1 MESIVRDGKGRGNP
15 NGIFRIT
22 MRQEQLDEYFDRMQH
37 ESRAT
42 WAMLRKLR
50 PCICGF
56 NEVDI
61 EPCQIRCDGC
71 GRMADGLNWV
81 DACADW
87 NEHCSCDGESPEL
100 DGWI

>member
-1 MESIVRDGKGRGNP
+1 
-15 NGIFRIT
+15 
-22 MRQEQLDEYFDRMQH
+22 MRQEQLDEYFDRMEQ
-37 ESRAT
+37 EEEAT

-56 NEVDI
+56 NQVDI
-61 EPCQIRCDGC
+61 EPCEIRCDGC
-71 GRMADGLNWV
+71 GRMADGVNWV

-87 NEHCSCDGESPEL
+87 NENCSRDGESPEL